1 MEVNTCSS
9 FYLCFTQTFA
19 AMIQKSIILILLI
32 LPIHLFAQSIDEL
45 ILNRKYDKALE
56 RLSEQIQEK
65 PEAELYFKQAVIYEE
80 QSKPFFAASSLEKA
94 LFYDPKNSLY
104 LSELGDNYTALG
116 NLYQAVK
123 CYQNAVV
130 LSPSD
135 LSLKGKLGRTY
146 ISLDDFKQAYQTF
159 EEISKVDSTNVF
171 YNKQFAYA
179 AFRTGKPDLA
189 IRLYE
194 QVVADNPGDF
204 SSHLNLLA
212 IYKRKKDIGKVVETG
227 NSALSVFPGNST
239 LLLRQADALFELK
252 GYEQAIYPYEIY
264 LADNDSVFEI
274 VKNYAISLFFCK
286 NETKALQL
294 LENCF
299 YQSPGDQ
306 FLSFYIG
313 LCYKNQAD
321 YTRSAEF
328 LNSAI
333 ECSQPPYLAEMYH
346 HLGQVYGRN
355 REFEKSITALQKAY
369 ELDNEKVEVLFE
381 IATTYEEYNFNK
393 TLALNYYS
401 LYLRTAKENA
411 KNADYALTRIQKIKE
426 DLFIGNN

>member
-1 MEVNTCSS
+1 
-9 FYLCFTQTFA
+9 
-19 AMIQKSIILILLI
+19 MIQKSIILILLI
-32 LPIHLFAQSIDEL
+32 LPFHLFAQSVDEL
-45 ILNRKYDKALE
+45 ILNRKYENALHK
-56 RLSEQIQEK
+56 LSEQIQEK
-65 PEAELYFKQAVIYEE
+65 PEAELYFKQAVIYGE
-80 QSKPFFAASSLEKA
+80 QSKPFFATSSLEKA

-116 NLYQAVK
+116 NLYQAIK
-123 CYQNAVV
+123 CYQSAVD
-130 LSPSD
+130 LSPSE

-146 ISLDDFKQAYQTF
+146 ISLDDFKLAYQTF
-159 EEISKVDSTNVF
+159 EEISKIDSSNVF

-194 QVVADNPGDF
+194 QVVSENPGDF

-212 IYKRKKDIGKVVETG
+212 IYKRKKAADKVLESG
-227 NSALSVFPGNST
+227 NRALTIFPSNAT
-239 LLLRQADALFELK
+239 ILLREADALFELK
-252 GYEQAIYPYEIY
+252 AYEQAINPYEIY
-264 LADNDSVFEI
+264 LAENDSTFDVL
-274 VKNYAISLFFCK
+274 KNYGISLFFNNQK
-286 NETKALQL
+286 EKALDI
-294 LENCF
+294 LETCF
-299 YQSPGDQ
+299 YQVPNDQ
-306 FLSFYIG
+306 YVSFYIG
-313 LCYKNQAD
+313 LCYKDLAD
-321 YTRSAEF
+321 YSRSAEF

-333 ECSQPPYLAEMYH
+333 ECSQPPYLGEMYH

-393 TLALNYYS
+393 TLALNYYNI
-401 LYLRTAKENA
+401 YLRTAKENA